1 MKNSTIARSGI
12 AAVAVAA
19 MLSLSACGGVADP
32 NAGAA
37 PEEAA
42 SNAKLVA
49 PVANM
54 ECVEGG
60 ELSGDPI
67 VVGGSMSLTG
77 PLGGTGVV
85 HGAVGEIVVDWVN
98 ACGGIDGHP
107 LEYRVLDD
115 QSTPAQVTSN
125 YERLLSEGVDLV
137 VGPYAGANVLAGAG
151 PASAA
156 GYAYPTATNG
166 APESLIGDNHFPSWQ
181 IGGGVSTDMWLPT
194 SELLVEAL
202 QSSDNPPKTVFMATQ
217 KFPTALSFHTAQKQ
231 AFEAAGIEVVDDIEY
246 EMGTTDFSS
255 IATRMVAA
263 DADLIWLGAIGLDVA
278 NFQLAF
284 DSLGYTPKN
293 LFASLSGPAAVAS
306 LGEASEGILVSS
318 IYEDNAPLNET
329 DIAKY
334 FTSSYKKL
342 AKERDLLP
350 IIETQAAAGFG
361 MWQIL
366 LTAVNEVGPDNAKII
381 EWLNANSVD
390 TLGGTIN
397 FDGFNG
403 YGSDINR
410 VAQIQDGKRTLVWPA
425 DVAGGAEIRVN

>member
-1 MKNSTIARSGI
+1 MKNSNIKVAGAMAL
-12 AAVAVAA
+12 AAATALA
-19 MLSLSACGGVADP
+19 LSACGGVADP
-32 NAGAA
+32 NAGSDT
-37 PEEAA
+37 EASA
-42 SNAKLVA
+42 ENAKLVA
-49 PVANM
+49 PVSNM
-54 ECVEGG
+54 ECIEGG

-85 HGAVGEIVVDWVN
+85 HDAVGEIVVDWVN
-98 ACGGIDGHP
+98 ACGGIDGRP
-107 LEYRVLDD
+107 IEYKVLDD
-115 QSTPAQVTSN
+115 QSNPAQVTSN

-151 PASAA
+151 PVTAA

-181 IGGGVSTDMWLPT
+181 IGAGASSDMWMPT

-202 QSSDNPPKTVFMATQ
+202 GSTGNEPKTVFMATQ
-217 KFPTALSFHTAQKQ
+217 KFPTTLSFSAAQKK
-231 AFEAAGIEVVDDIEY
+231 AFDAAGIEIVDAVEY

-255 IATRMVAA
+255 IATRMLAA
-263 DADLIWLGAIGLDVA
+263 DADLVWLGAIGLDVA

-284 DSLGYTPKN
+284 ESLGYEPKN

-306 LGEASEGILVSS
+306 LGEASEGVLVSS
-318 IYEDNAPLNET
+318 IYEDNAPMNET
-329 DIAKY
+329 EIAKY
-334 FTSSYKKL
+334 FTSSYLKL
-342 AKERDLLP
+342 AEERELLP
-350 IIETQAAAGFG
+350 VIETQAAAGFG

-390 TLGGTIN
+390 TLAGTIN

-403 YGSDINR
+403 YGSDVNR
-410 VAQIQDGKRTLVWPA
+410 VAQIQDGKRVLVWPA
-425 DVAGGAEIRVN
+425 DVAGAEIRVN

>member
-1 MKNSTIARSGI
+1 MKNSTFKASGVIAL
-12 AAVAVAA
+12 AAVTA
-19 MLSLSACGGVADP
+19 LTLSACGGVSDP
-32 NAGAA
+32 NAGAN
-37 PEEAA
+37 EEASA
-42 SNAKLVA
+42 ENAKLVA
-49 PVANM
+49 PVSNM
-54 ECVEGG
+54 ECNEGG
-60 ELSGDPI
+60 ELSGEPI

-85 HGAVGEIVVDWVN
+85 HEAVGEIVVDWVN
-98 ACGGIDGHP
+98 ACGGIDGRP
-107 LEYRVLDD
+107 IEYKVLDD

-151 PASAA
+151 PVSAA

-181 IGGGVSTDMWLPT
+181 IGGGASSDMWLPT
-194 SELLVEAL
+194 SELLIEAL
-202 QSSDNPPKTVFMATQ
+202 ESSGNAPKTVFMATQ
-217 KFPTALSFHTAQKQ
+217 KFPTALSFASAQKK
-231 AFEAAGIEVVDDIEY
+231 AFAEAGIEVVDDIEY

-263 DADLIWLGAIGLDVA
+263 DADLVWLGAIGLDVS

-284 DSLGYTPKN
+284 DSLGYEPKN

-306 LGEASEGILVSS
+306 LGASSEGILVSS
-318 IYEDNAPLNET
+318 VYEDNAPLNET

-334 FTSSYKKL
+334 FTASYQKL

-350 IIETQAAAGFG
+350 VIETQAAAGFG

-403 YGSDINR
+403 YGSDVNR

-425 DVAGGAEIRVN
+425 DVAGAEIRVN